1 MADAARYSSMA
12 NVTMGAAR
20 GVALKAEPPSFS
32 SGATGHVGGA
42 TGHVP
47 GATGHVP
54 GATGHVPALPGLA
67 LAGGKV
73 TPPVPSPDESLCL
86 YPHHHLLGGRIVE
99 HRQRNPTS
107 PLKTSPDERR
117 PLVNVCC
124 FLFIHRAPKSHDL
137 SHAKE

>member
-73 TPPVPSPDESLCL
+73 TPPVPSPDESLSV
-86 YPHHHLLGGRIVE
+86 PPPPPAGGQNRRTPPAKPDKPPQDKPRRKKTLGE
-99 HRQRNPTS
+99 CM
-107 PLKTSPDERR
+107 L
-117 PLVNVCC
+117 